1 MKVFILAVLGA
12 LAAILANR
20 GIAVFNDGL
29 RPILPE
35 FLEGRMNRKAL
46 AATSFAMSFG
56 LVVGFG
62 IPISI
67 AATIILIHSVLLATD
82 IIGTWCP
89 DGMKG
94 TVLAGIFGGLWGG
107 GIAVG
112 LEFIVDL
119 CKLLPVNFLSSLRLV
134 GAPVVAVFCAFP
146 ALTVAYQYG
155 FKKGGLTFLVTFL
168 VRQLVQYHGTFRL
181 ESANI
186 ALNPEGMALLIGMIL
201 MIFYATRKRGG
212 ENDTSNTTLVA
223 LFSER
228 VKRIRSNVLL
238 LAVMGGLVAAAVSLT
253 IIAGDPISLQLI
265 AEGKLTEA
273 ALTVVA
279 RGLGFIPLVATTAI
293 ATGVY
298 SPIGMTF
305 IFALGIVL
313 TGKPVLAFVAGGA
326 CILAEVFLL
335 DVLARAMD
343 KFPGM
348 RACAD
353 NIRTA
358 MTKILEVAL
367 FVGGMLAANN
377 IAPEFGFLVV
387 TGLYILN
394 QTAKKPLVS
403 MAVGP
408 IGAII
413 VGLLVNILYALEL
426 YFPPM
431 IK

>member
-1 MKVFILAVLGA
+1 
-12 LAAILANR
+12 
-20 GIAVFNDGL
+20 
-29 RPILPE
+29 
-35 FLEGRMNRKAL
+35 
-46 AATSFAMSFG
+46 
-56 LVVGFG
+56 
-62 IPISI
+62 
-67 AATIILIHSVLLATD
+67 
-82 IIGTWCP
+82 
-89 DGMKG
+89 
-94 TVLAGIFGGLWGG
+94 
-107 GIAVG
+107 
-112 LEFIVDL
+112 
-119 CKLLPVNFLSSLRLV
+119 
-134 GAPVVAVFCAFP
+134 
-146 ALTVAYQYG
+146 
-155 FKKGGLTFLVTFL
+155 
-168 VRQLVQYHGTFRL
+168 
-181 ESANI
+181 
-186 ALNPEGMALLIGMIL
+186 
-201 MIFYATRKRGG
+201 
-212 ENDTSNTTLVA
+212 
-223 LFSER
+223 
-228 VKRIRSNVLL
+228 
-238 LAVMGGLVAAAVSLT
+238 
-253 IIAGDPISLQLI
+253 
-265 AEGKLTEA
+265 
-273 ALTVVA
+273 
-279 RGLGFIPLVATTAI
+279 
-293 ATGVY
+293 
-298 SPIGMTF
+298 MTF

>member
-119 CKLLPVNFLSSLRLV
+119 CKLLPVNFLPSLRLV

-201 MIFYATRKRGG
+201 MIFYATRERGG
-212 ENDTSNTTLVA
+212 ENDTSNT
-223 LFSER
+223 
-228 VKRIRSNVLL
+228 
-238 LAVMGGLVAAAVSLT
+238 
-253 IIAGDPISLQLI
+253 PW
-265 AEGKLTEA
+265 
-273 ALTVVA
+273 
-279 RGLGFIPLVATTAI
+279 
-293 ATGVY
+293 
-298 SPIGMTF
+298 
-305 IFALGIVL
+305 
-313 TGKPVLAFVAGGA
+313 
-326 CILAEVFLL
+326 
-335 DVLARAMD
+335 
-343 KFPGM
+343 
-348 RACAD
+348 
-353 NIRTA
+353 
-358 MTKILEVAL
+358 
-367 FVGGMLAANN
+367 
-377 IAPEFGFLVV
+377 
-387 TGLYILN
+387 
-394 QTAKKPLVS
+394 
-403 MAVGP
+403 
-408 IGAII
+408 
-413 VGLLVNILYALEL
+413 
-426 YFPPM
+426 
-431 IK
+431 

>member
-119 CKLLPVNFLSSLRLV
+119 CKLLSVNFLPPLRQV
-134 GAPVVAVFCAFP
+134 GVPVVAVFCAFP

-155 FKKGGLTFLVTFL
+155 FKKGGTNCS
-168 VRQLVQYHGTFRL
+168 G
-181 ESANI
+181 
-186 ALNPEGMALLIGMIL
+186 
-201 MIFYATRKRGG
+201 
-212 ENDTSNTTLVA
+212 
-223 LFSER
+223 
-228 VKRIRSNVLL
+228 
-238 LAVMGGLVAAAVSLT
+238 
-253 IIAGDPISLQLI
+253 AG
-265 AEGKLTEA
+265 
-273 ALTVVA
+273 
-279 RGLGFIPLVATTAI
+279 
-293 ATGVY
+293 
-298 SPIGMTF
+298 
-305 IFALGIVL
+305 
-313 TGKPVLAFVAGGA
+313 
-326 CILAEVFLL
+326 
-335 DVLARAMD
+335 
-343 KFPGM
+343 
-348 RACAD
+348 
-353 NIRTA
+353 
-358 MTKILEVAL
+358 
-367 FVGGMLAANN
+367 
-377 IAPEFGFLVV
+377 
-387 TGLYILN
+387 TGLHPARSHDGDCHRCV
-394 QTAKKPLVS
+394 QPHRHD
-403 MAVGP
+403 
-408 IGAII
+408 
-413 VGLLVNILYALEL
+413 L
-426 YFPPM
+426 YFCPGHRFDR
-431 IK
+431 